1 MLEINM
7 LKQPILTK
15 DVFSDSA
22 ILTTDAQRK
31 FVISLFVGEVFNA
44 KIVRL
49 YKASSNGFEASV
61 FHSFCDNKGPT
72 LTLIKTNAGHT
83 FGGFTTISWD
93 SSNTYKNDTQSFL
106 FSVDKQTKYP
116 IVNAYTNA
124 IYCHQSYGP
133 TFGNGHN
140 IYVSDNSN
148 SNTTSYVRSA
158 YAYNMPAGA
167 NGNHSI
173 LTDGNADFQTTEVEV
188 YLVQ

>member
-1 MLEINM
+1 
-7 LKQPILTK
+7 LTK

-49 YKASSNGFEASV
+49 YKASSNGFGASA
-61 FHSFCDNKGPT
+61 FHSLCDNKGPT
-72 LTLIKTNAGHT
+72 LTLIKTVAGHT

-93 SSNTYKNDTQSFL
+93 STTAYKNDTQSFL
-106 FSVDKQTKYP
+106 FSVEKQTKYP
-116 IVNAYTNA
+116 IVNNYGNA
-124 IYCHQSYGP
+124 IYCHSSYGP
-133 TFGNGHN
+133 TFGGGHT
-140 IYVSDNSN
+140 IHVADNSN
-148 SNTTSYVRSA
+148 SNTSSYVQKD
-158 YAYNMPAGA
+158 YNYNMPAGA

-173 LTDGNADFQTTEVEV
+173 LTDGNTTFQTTEVEV

>member
-1 MLEINM
+1 MMLEINL
-7 LKQPILTK
+7 LKQPIFTK

-49 YKASSNGFEASV
+49 YKASSNGFQAAN
-61 FHSFCDNKGPT
+61 FHKFCDNKGPT

-93 SSNTYKNDTQSFL
+93 SSGNLKNDTQSFL

-116 IVNAYTNA
+116 IFKDYENA
-124 IYCHQSYGP
+124 I
-133 TFGNGHN
+133 
-140 IYVSDNSN
+140 
-148 SNTTSYVRSA
+148 
-158 YAYNMPAGA
+158 
-167 NGNHSI
+167 
-173 LTDGNADFQTTEVEV
+173 
-188 YLVQ
+188 